1 MESKSLVKNDVLQDN
16 FSENITIKT
25 KCRLCKNIFI
35 CSSGKMKR
43 KYCEACKPR
52 HRYIF

>member
-1 MESKSLVKNDVLQDN
+1 MERKSLVKNDVLREN
-16 FSENITIKT
+16 FSENITLKK

-35 CSSGKMKR
+35 CSSGKMKK
-43 KYCEACKPR
+43 KYCEACKLR